1 MIMQLG
7 LKDSSPQSLT
17 AEELALLNII
27 KDMAG
32 LNGLAK
38 IFEVNAEGAIV
49 APIDVSK
56 GLSAEDLMER
66 LDMLVDKGLLRSE
79 FDAKILTCRRCRSR
93 QIMPKTACLLCG
105 SEDIVKSTVYVH
117 KCGALIPEVAVG
129 RLGSCPKCG
138 GDLGSVQGPEHGFV
152 CNACNSALE
161 RLRVL
166 VECLSCGW
174 SDVIENTGQVILKRY
189 GMTEEGLSILL
200 SAEPVKKLV
209 RRLVSEGFTVI
220 QDVKVRGISGVE
232 YVLDIVAVNIAKY
245 ESKIYFVFKRVGFV
259 ELLDMAVKKL
269 DIGKNSIEKIV
280 GNIRWVAAGPEVEPG
295 TEQVAKTFSIE
306 VELI

>member
-1 MIMQLG
+1 MIKRLG
-7 LKDSSPQSLT
+7 LESSSLQSLT

-27 KDMAG
+27 KDTAG

-38 IFEVNAEGAIV
+38 IFDVNTEGAIV
-49 APIDVSK
+49 ALIDGSK

-79 FDAKILTCRRCRSR
+79 FDAKILTCGRCGSR
-93 QIMPKTACLLCG
+93 QIMPKTACFLCG
-105 SEDIVKSTVYVH
+105 SEDVVKSSVYVH
-117 KCGALIPEVAVG
+117 KYGALIPKVTVS
-129 RLGSCPKCG
+129 RLWSCPKCG
-138 GDLGSVQGPEHGFV
+138 GDLGSVQDLEHGFV
-152 CNACNSALE
+152 CNACSTALE

-189 GMTEEGLSILL
+189 GMTEEGLSILI
-200 SAEPVKKLV
+200 SADPVKTLI

-245 ESKIYFVFKRVGFV
+245 ESKIYLVFKRVGFV
-259 ELLDMAVKKL
+259 ELLDTAVKKL
-269 DIGKNSIEKIV
+269 DIGKNPIEKIV
-280 GNIRWVAAGPEVEPG
+280 GNIRWVAAGPEVESG
-295 TEQVAKTFSIE
+295 AEQIAKTFNIE